1 MTTSELMRAM
11 ADAGAP
17 FEAILIAIQ
26 ALDAK
31 DAAIA
36 AKDREQTEK
45 RAKDA
50 ERKRQ
55 ARSERGA
62 FRRRPRNIQGQSKDC
77 PMDPPIEDH
86 TPPVSSN
93 DETSP
98 ARKSKTKPPAKPD
111 CVTDATWRDFTDH
124 RKRKGGLT
132 QTALEGIEREAKAAG
147 WPLEAALTEVVTRNW
162 QGFKA
167 DWVANAPK
175 PNGAAQSSDPLLAGF
190 LSRQAKQTELAGP

>member
-1 MTTSELMRAM
+1 MSKGLTLEQMEFLLSKGLSGEDMVAFAKMGATKSRA
-11 ADAGAP
+11 
-17 FEAILIAIQ
+17 
-26 ALDAK
+26 
-31 DAAIA
+31 
-36 AKDREQTEK
+36 
-45 RAKDA
+45 A
-50 ERKRQ
+50 ERT
-55 ARSERGA
+55 ARWRARKNGNVTSDVTRDA
-62 FRRRPRNIQGQSKDC
+62 SP
-77 PMDPPIEDH
+77 PPIEDH

-98 ARKSKTKPPAKPD
+98 TRKSKTKPPAKPD

-132 QTALEGIEREAKAAG
+132 QTALAGIEREAKAAG
-147 WPLEAALTEVVTRNW
+147 WPLEAALAEVVTRNW

-175 PNGAAQSSDPLLAGF
+175 PNGAAQSSSDPLLAGF